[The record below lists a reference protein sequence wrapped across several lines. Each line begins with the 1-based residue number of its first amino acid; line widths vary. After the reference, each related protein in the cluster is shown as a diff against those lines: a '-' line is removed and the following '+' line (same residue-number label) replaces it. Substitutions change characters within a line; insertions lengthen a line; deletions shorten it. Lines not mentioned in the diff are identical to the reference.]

1 MATNLR
7 AGIEI
12 LFRPRTFHIDRN
24 YTIKDIFEVVQQHD
38 MLKPAYQMLE
48 DYYKGKHVILQRTF
62 DDTHKPNNKII
73 HNFPKLIVDNSVS
86 YFVGKPINYISE
98 DEKLKDEI
106 EDISTLN
113 DEDDENAELAKLS
126 SIYGHAFEVVYY
138 TAEGEIKYKAVK
150 PADVLY
156 LRSMDIE
163 DEPLCAVHYR
173 AVDNGGGG
181 QYKYFLTI
189 YDKTHI
195 REYVGEGKSPMQDMT
210 LVRETRHYFGEVPVV
225 EYIANTERMGDFET
239 IISLVD
245 AYNLA
250 VSDSVNDINY
260 FNDAY
265 LLLKNL
271 IGTEPEEIEEMKNN
285 RVMLTDEEGDAKWLV
300 KQVND
305 KHIENIKER
314 LVADIHKFSM
324 TPNLQDEK
332 FASNL
337 SGVAISY
344 KLIGLEN
351 KTAVRERKFATG
363 IKYRNKLIVNLLNVK
378 GADFNPLDIKPV
390 FTRNIPQNL
399 NELVNTVVSLQDIV
413 PNIELL
419 SQLPFLEDPEKAQQD
434 LEEQRKK
441 DQEIDYQMV
450 DYDVD
455 MGGLEDDPEPNKG
468 YKESPRADLRTARG
482 SDTVRKPKGVTNK
495 PTK

>member
-1 MATNLR
+1 
-7 AGIEI
+7 
-12 LFRPRTFHIDRN
+12 
-24 YTIKDIFEVVQQHD
+24 
-38 MLKPAYQMLE
+38 
-48 DYYKGKHVILQRTF
+48 
-62 DDTHKPNNKII
+62 
-73 HNFPKLIVDNSVS
+73 
-86 YFVGKPINYISE
+86 
-98 DEKLKDEI
+98 
-106 EDISTLN
+106 
-113 DEDDENAELAKLS
+113 
-126 SIYGHAFEVVYY
+126 
-138 TAEGEIKYKAVK
+138 
-150 PADVLY
+150 
-156 LRSMDIE
+156 
-163 DEPLCAVHYR
+163 
-173 AVDNGGGG
+173 
-181 QYKYFLTI
+181 
-189 YDKTHI
+189 
-195 REYVGEGKSPMQDMT
+195 MT

-285 RVMLTDEEGDAKWLV
+285 RAMLTDEEGDAKWLV

-363 IKYRNKLIVNLLNVK
+363 IRYRNKLIVNLLNVK
-378 GADFNPLDIKPV
+378 GANFNPLDIKPV

-441 DQEIDYQMV
+441 DQEVDYQMV

-455 MGGLEDDPEPNKG
+455 MGGL
-468 YKESPRADLRTARG
+468 S
-482 SDTVRKPKGVTNK
+482 
-495 PTK
+495 